1 MDTAITNPLTK
12 AKKQKEI
19 LSSPVF
25 DSRIHSERVTG
36 REKWLGYFLGPISV
50 SLLNGILSSYLNV
63 YYTDVID
70 IAGIWGGLFLSAFP
84 IISKIIDAIT
94 FVLMGRIVDRTVSRQ
109 GKARPWILFSSPV
122 LILSMV
128 LLFAVPA
135 GNDWLR
141 AIWIFLSYNLF
152 YSIGYTAYS
161 TSHTL
166 LVPLSTKNE
175 ADRSSLSLVT
185 NSLGMLSGT
194 FLAILFP
201 CFLVPAMGVNR
212 SSWMTV
218 ITAIVLVCCPLLLME
233 YYYTKER
240 VTHEE
245 AKENVHETAE
255 KQKKLLTLKEQLL
268 CCIKSRSW
276 IIIMIYMLVMQLFSA
291 LSSSSIFYYCNWVL
305 GSYND
310 GFTQALY
317 YGLGNAPLGLG
328 VFLCRPICRKL
339 GRRNAMM
346 YGFLLAAVGCLL
358 CVGSPRSLPLVL
370 AGQLIKAVG
379 LIPSAYMVTTL
390 LADALDD
397 VEEKSGQRCD
407 GFSSSVFNIITTVSA
422 GVALCV
428 FNLFLTRL
436 GYRAPG
442 TGILPVQNGGVQGFF
457 IFSAL
462 GSQVLCYGILA
473 VLMFFS
479 PDTKSASVR
488 RK

>member
-1 MDTAITNPLTK
+1 MDTVITNTLPK
-12 AKKQKEI
+12 QKKRKEI
-19 LSSPVF
+19 LSSPIF
-25 DSRIHSERVTG
+25 NSRIRSRQVTAS
-36 REKWLGYFLGPISV
+36 EKWLGYFLGPISV
-50 SLLNGILSSYLNV
+50 SLMNGILSSYLNV

-70 IAGIWGGLFLSAFP
+70 IASIWGGIFLSAFP
-84 IISKIIDAIT
+84 IISKIIDAVT
-94 FVLMGRIVDRTVSRQ
+94 FIVMGKIVDQTVSRQ

-152 YSIGYTAYS
+152 YSAGYTAYS

-166 LVPLSTKNE
+166 LVPLSTRD
-175 ADRSSLSLVT
+175 ATQRSSLSLIT

-201 CFLVPAMGVNR
+201 CFLVPAMGVSR
-212 SSWMTV
+212 SAWMTV
-218 ITAIVLVCCPLLLME
+218 ISIIVLVCCPLLLME
-233 YYYTKER
+233 YFYTRER
-240 VTHEE
+240 VTEE
-245 AKENVHETAE
+245 AVETVPQTAG
-255 KQKKLLTLKEQLL
+255 LLSLKEQLL
-268 CCIKSRSW
+268 CCLKSRSW
-276 IIIMIYMLVMQLFSA
+276 IIVMVYMVVMQLFSA
-291 LSSSSIFYYCNWVL
+291 LSSASIFYYCNWVL

-328 VFLCRPICRKL
+328 VFLCRPVCRKL

-346 YGFLLAAVGCLL
+346 YGFLLAVAGCLM
-358 CVGSPRSLPLVL
+358 CAAAPRSLPLVL

-397 VEEKSGQRCD
+397 VEVKSKKRCD

-422 GVALCV
+422 GAALCI
-428 FNLFLTRL
+428 FNFFLTHL
-436 GYRAPG
+436 GYQAPAEDM
-442 TGILPVQNGGVQGFF
+442 IPVQNSGVQGFLV
-457 IFSAL
+457 FSAL
-462 GSQVLCYGILA
+462 GSQVLCYAILA

-479 PDTKSASVR
+479 ASPSR
-488 RK
+488 IPSGKPSGHAL